1 MNYKV
6 VIIGAG
12 PGGAVLARELARK
25 GIEVTIYEKGS
36 LEELGH
42 DWSDAVE
49 LESLQAAG
57 LEIPTLAGVDWKGS
71 LVKEQLDG
79 PGLFEKH
86 AVPRLKIF
94 SPGKVDYKEVSF
106 RMITT
111 DRRRLGQMLVKEAVN
126 AGALI
131 YYQREGK
138 NLVFSENGKK
148 GPDGIEVEGVNVL
161 NNLTGEET
169 VVRANLVVESSG
181 FQCFLRTGLPSYT
194 GLADSFRESDFALV
208 HREVRPYNPKNSHDQ
223 SIPDHYRYGFY
234 TGYQWTHIHNERSID
249 VGAGVRYDPTNPDPK
264 EIIEEYISRHPS
276 IGQEKLRGGRSLCIV
291 GTPLLNF
298 VTNGFFVIGDAA
310 STSVPTTGCGVGPAI
325 DNGLRAAWVIGDAA
339 RERRSDIAKLWAINT
354 GFYLDSGR
362 GISFAALAALRS
374 MLQSMSH
381 DELDFLFA
389 KDLMDSSTLEDAVNG
404 IFILPDLNKKFAS
417 LRGGISNPPILFK
430 LNRAVTR
437 AVRIYKH
444 YSQYPAEWD
453 ALSFKKWKAGAE
465 KIMAS

>member
-12 PGGAVLARELARK
+12 PGGAVLARELARN

-42 DWSDAVE
+42 NWSDAVE
-49 LESLQAAG
+49 LESLQTAG
-57 LEIPTLAGVDWKGS
+57 LEIPTLEGVSWRGS

-86 AVPRLKIF
+86 AVPLLKIF

-111 DRRRLGQMLVKEAVN
+111 DRRRLGQKLVDEALD
-126 AGALI
+126 AGAHI
-131 YYQREGK
+131 YFRREAKG
-138 NLVFSENGKK
+138 LAFSENGKK
-148 GPDGIEVEGVNVL
+148 GPDGVEIEGVSVL
-161 NNLTGEET
+161 NKDTGEEE

-181 FQCFLRTGLPSYT
+181 FQCLLRTGLPSYT

-208 HREVRPYNPKNSHDQ
+208 HREVRPYNPQVSNGEP
-223 SIPDHYRYGFY
+223 IPDHYRYGFH

-249 VGAGVRYDPTNPDPK
+249 VGAGVRYDPANPDPK
-264 EIIEEYISRHPS
+264 EIIEEYISHHPS

-291 GTPLLNF
+291 GAPLSNF

-325 DNGLRAAWVIGDAA
+325 DNGLRAARIIVEAA

-362 GISFAALAALRS
+362 GTSFAALAALRS

-389 KDLMDSSTLEDAVNG
+389 KDLMDASTLEDAVNG
-404 IFILPDLNKKFAS
+404 IFRPPGLNKKFAS
-417 LRGGISNPPILFK
+417 LRGGILNPPTLFK
-430 LNRAVTR
+430 LNRAVNK
-437 AVRIYKH
+437 AVRLYKH

-453 ALSFKKWKAGAE
+453 ALSFKKWQVGA
-465 KIMAS
+465 KKLMAS